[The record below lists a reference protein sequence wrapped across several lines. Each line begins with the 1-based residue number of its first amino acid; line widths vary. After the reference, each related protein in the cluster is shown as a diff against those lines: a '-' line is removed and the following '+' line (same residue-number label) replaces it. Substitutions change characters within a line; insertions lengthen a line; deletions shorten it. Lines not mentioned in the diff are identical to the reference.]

1 MAHLSDPTYPGIA
14 LELQGVSH
22 TYKAHAVFDPVSAQ
36 LPVGA
41 ECLIRGANG
50 SGKST
55 LGRIIAGELTP
66 AFGSVRWS
74 RGKNALDAEVLCTLC
89 YRVSP
94 AVSLHPQ
101 LTIAELIA
109 FQGQFRPWASP
120 SAAEEL
126 LDKAGLSRH
135 INKAYRD
142 LSSGMQQRVKLTL
155 ALASQTGLIVL
166 DEPCANLD
174 ASGVA
179 WYRKAIQE
187 IRGNTTLV
195 ICSND
200 RKEDY
205 IDPELIIEM
214 KH

>member
-1 MAHLSDPTYPGIA
+1 MAGLNDQTHQGIA
-14 LELQGVSH
+14 VALQGVSH
-22 TYKAHAVFDPVSAQ
+22 TFKGRTVFDPVSAH
-36 LPVGA
+36 LSVGG

-66 AFGSVRWS
+66 TIGNVRWS
-74 RGKNALDAEVLCTLC
+74 SSQDELDAEVLCTLSQ
-89 YRVSP
+89 RVSP
-94 AVSLHPQ
+94 VSSLHPQ

-109 FQGQFRPWASP
+109 FQGQFRPWAVP
-120 SAAEEL
+120 KAAEDL
-126 LDKAGLSRH
+126 LNKAGLSNH
-135 INKAYRD
+135 MHKAYHD

-174 ASGVA
+174 ASGVT
-179 WYRKAIQE
+179 WYREAIQK

-195 ICSND
+195 VCSND

-205 IDPELIIEM
+205 IDPELIIELAV
-214 KH
+214 